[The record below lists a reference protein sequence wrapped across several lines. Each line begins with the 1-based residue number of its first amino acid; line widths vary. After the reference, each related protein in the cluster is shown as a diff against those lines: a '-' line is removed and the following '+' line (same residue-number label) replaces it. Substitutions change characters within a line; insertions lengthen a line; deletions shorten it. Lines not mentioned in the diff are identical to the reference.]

1 MLTGS
6 SAVYYT
12 LSRLHEQH
20 LPHRLTGQARSLRI
34 PMPKKEH
41 PPTRYDDILTKRPLL
56 SILLKE
62 EGLMHHIGMEK
73 AIEEAPE
80 KV

>member
-1 MLTGS
+1 
-6 SAVYYT
+6 
-12 LSRLHEQH
+12 
-20 LPHRLTGQARSLRI
+20 
-34 PMPKKEH
+34 MPKKEH